1 MKRGKILAAL
11 VTLGLAAAAAT
22 PAMALENEFHGLFSG
37 RYINSNFNRTGTT
50 DFGPGDGSYDPSG
63 KPKSQYSSNFVE
75 QRVRLQYIA
84 KANADLKLVT
94 HFELDYAYWG
104 NSSYAVGRNQGG
116 AQGAD
121 TVNIETKSLY
131 LDFNPCKHVNVRMG
145 MQPIADSF
153 KGSIIDSD
161 AAGVLLTG
169 NDFGKF
175 TPSIGYFR
183 FNDKGSRQDS
193 VLGHLTNDYFLLDAK
208 YEVSKN
214 LKIGGAYYFFR
225 DGQETGTTS
234 VTTAS
239 NPSNGVLADGTLVY
253 PDGTTFTTNTT
264 SNRDDV
270 KLHVFGL
277 NAEYTTGPLT
287 LNGFA
292 IYQTGWNN
300 TVTGTK
306 TYTNAYAFNLG
317 AKLKAGP
324 GTARFETLYVSG
336 GGDNGRNAFYSSP
349 GGEHGYYDNEMVI
362 LGRDKNAYTTD
373 NSILDLTGNRGQGQM
388 GVYVGYDL
396 PVTPKLDTAFNVGV
410 AGVAHSNN
418 RKPINLVDGNRNASN
433 FLGTEVNGE
442 AVYKLLDGLTVSLR
456 AGYVFLGGYY
466 KDVALN
472 GTPDDPYDAKL
483 IFKYTF

>member
-1 MKRGKILAAL
+1 MMKRRNIVATF
-11 VTLGLAAAAAT
+11 VTLGLAAAATT
-22 PAMALENEFHGLFSG
+22 PAMALENEFHGLFSL
-37 RYINSNFNRTGTT
+37 RYINSNFNRTATT

-63 KPKSQYSSNFVE
+63 TTKKQYSANFFE
-75 QRVRLQYIA
+75 QRARLQYIA

-94 HFELDYAYWG
+94 HFEIDYAYWG
-104 NSSYAVGRNQGG
+104 NSSYTTGRNQGG

-121 TVNIETKSLY
+121 TVNIETKSVY
-131 LDFNPCKHVNVRMG
+131 LDFNPCNFINVKMG

-169 NDFGKF
+169 NNFGKF
-175 TPSIGYFR
+175 TPSMGYFR
-183 FNDKGSRQDS
+183 FNDTGKRDN
-193 VLGHLTNDYFLLDAK
+193 VLGHLTSDMLLLDGK
-208 YEVSKN
+208 YEVSKD

-225 DGQETGTTS
+225 DGQETGTSFT
-234 VTTAS
+234 TTAS
-239 NPSNGVLADGTLVY
+239 NAANGVLPDGTLVY
-253 PDGTTFTTNTT
+253 PAGTTFATTAT
-264 SNRDDV
+264 SNRNDI

-277 NAEYTTGPLT
+277 NAEYTAGPLT

-292 IYQTGWNN
+292 IYETGWFNN
-300 TVTGTK
+300 DYVNSFAG
-306 TYTNAYAFNLG
+306 NLG

-324 GTARFETLYVSG
+324 GTARMEMLYVSG
-336 GGDNGRNAFYSSP
+336 GSRSAFYSSP

-373 NSILDLTGNRGQGQM
+373 NSMLDLTGNRGQGQM
-388 GVYVGYDL
+388 GVYLGYDL

-410 AGVAHSNN
+410 AGVTHSTS
-418 RKPINLVDGNRNASN
+418 RKPINIVSGTKNGSN
-433 FLGTEVNGE
+433 FLGTEVNAE
-442 AVYKLLDGLTVSLR
+442 ATYKLLEGLSVSFR
-456 AGYVFLGGYY
+456 TAYVFLGGYY

-472 GTPDDPYDAKL
+472 GTPDDPYDLKL